1 MKAYLC
7 LAAAA
12 VLFISQPQIHA
23 AEEPSA
29 TPGEA
34 QTKTNAQ
41 PEATAPLTIEE
52 QLKLRAAQMKAAE
65 DPEVLAA
72 LKKRDEAIA
81 EFRMALRMTMIKADP
96 RMEPILDKLS
106 VDGKPGF

>member
-1 MKAYLC
+1 MKALLC

-12 VLFISQPQIHA
+12 VLFLSQPQIHA
-23 AEEPSA
+23 ADEPTA
-29 TPGEA
+29 TPGEPQA
-34 QTKTNAQ
+34 ETTQQ
-41 PEATAPLTIEE
+41 EAAASLTIEE
-52 QLKLRAAQMKAAE
+52 QLKLRAAQVKAAE

-81 EFRMALRMTMIKADP
+81 EFRMALRQTMIKADP
-96 RMEPILDKLS
+96 KMEPILDKLS

>member
-1 MKAYLC
+1 MIARLS
-7 LAAAA
+7 LVVVA
-12 VLFISQPQIHA
+12 VLILSQLSLRA
-23 AEEPSA
+23 AGEPTP

-34 QTKTNAQ
+34 EIPTDVVPPAN
-41 PEATAPLTIEE
+41 PLITIEE
-52 QLKLRAAQMKAAE
+52 QLKLRAAQVKAAD
-65 DPEVLAA
+65 DPDVLAA

-81 EFRMALRMTMIKADP
+81 EFRMALRMAMIKADP